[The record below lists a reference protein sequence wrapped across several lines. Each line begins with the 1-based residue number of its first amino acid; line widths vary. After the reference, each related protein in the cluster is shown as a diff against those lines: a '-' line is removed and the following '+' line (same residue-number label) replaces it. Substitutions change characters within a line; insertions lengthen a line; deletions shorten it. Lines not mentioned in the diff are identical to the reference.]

1 MPYTKPLTQAQRRL
15 QMDKKADMAFL
26 ESLAVYKVRD
36 HARDQDVA
44 DSIGAQRGLIVR
56 MKKNPGNARLADVRS
71 VAQCIGMTKEAWLA
85 IGGFQS

>member
-26 ESLAVYKVRD
+26 ESLAVYKVRA

-56 MKKNPGNARLADVRS
+56 M
-71 VAQCIGMTKEAWLA
+71 
-85 IGGFQS
+85 